1 MLTPYEIEQRIAQ
14 RAQMSKA
21 EALTPAHSAA
31 EAAMG
36 TGDDDDEA
44 EAAERL
50 RRRIQHEADLYPP
63 EVPEVAHADLGK
75 LYRQAVNVPEGYPPF
90 GHVNPEAFRR
100 GPITG
105 GEAAYSPGYDP
116 AARPVPVPSATM
128 NAAAITRPLMT
139 DGRAR
144 PAAEGC

>member
-1 MLTPYEIEQRIAQ
+1 VLTPYEIGQRIAQ

-44 EAAERL
+44 EAAKRL
-50 RRRIQHEADLYPP
+50 RRRVQHEADLYPP

-100 GPITG
+100 GL
-105 GEAAYSPGYDP
+105 SP
-116 AARPVPVPSATM
+116 AARRRTAPVT
-128 NAAAITRPLMT
+128 TRPP
-139 DGRAR
+139 GRCPSR
-144 PAAEGC
+144 RRR